1 MYVKFYVRIQHFCE
15 GPFTYQRDT
24 LEVYL
29 ETLIQY
35 ASMEYVIFTESDK
48 FKGYIDVKKLLYQIK
63 GKEGEEIV
71 SNINKY
77 KAEKNFEGLRNS
89 IKGIV
94 TYFIIKD
101 SSSNKRAL
109 EVIKK
114 LKKPSLA
121 VVDKE
126 GSFLGFTNQEIIATQ
141 SLNHLMLNT

>member
-1 MYVKFYVRIQHFCE
+1 
-15 GPFTYQRDT
+15 
-24 LEVYL
+24 
-29 ETLIQY
+29 
-35 ASMEYVIFTESDK
+35 MEYVIFTESDK

-126 GSFLGFTNQEIIATQ
+126 GSLGASQ
-141 SLNHLMLNT
+141 S

>member
-1 MYVKFYVRIQHFCE
+1 LYVKFYVRIQHFCE